1 MQHFGLELFRDAVAP
16 QNSVGRYEI
25 VHVVSQ
31 GVAQMHQISRFDS
44 WVFILAVVIQ
54 IVAGSSNCFIWVE
67 KWNFKAAPDVD
78 KFVKLFTIMLSF
90 PAFLLSF
97 DAYDNYFSKD
107 GYGNT

>member
-1 MQHFGLELFRDAVAP
+1 MQHFGLEFFWDAVAP

-25 VHVVSQ
+25 IHVVSQ
-31 GVAQMHQISRFDS
+31 DVAQMHQISRFDS
-44 WVFILAVVIQ
+44 WVL
-54 IVAGSSNCFIWVE
+54 VAGSSNCFIGVE
-67 KWNFKAAPDVD
+67 KWNLKAAPGVD